1 MTTRPGRARA
11 LADDSQVG
19 TRGPS
24 CPPGKPALRAAHA
37 PMLRHLLLLI
47 SVAHTRAESTYKFTS
62 REDAPCRETHE
73 GPPRSLDASPTPR
86 RPPTCRRLTHL
97 ACARLRPRTVCIY
110 GICCG
115 DNDAGLACQDAELPG
130 WAPDSMRL
138 DSKCANNGVCM
149 RRLVNDGEDT
159 IIPGSGALAGSA
171 AGGCEPTAEGRA
183 YRTDCLAGFVTGSA
197 LSCTEPEPGKPRPCE
212 YTPPAG
218 TSYDS
223 ELGSEHVNFPGTSG
237 IPSFYPGLPAQTPG
251 LRGAAA
257 TQTWVRYCSCPEN
270 FCEELRSTHTMPP
283 PLAAL
288 ASSCLVNHSAG

>member
-1 MTTRPGRARA
+1 
-11 LADDSQVG
+11 
-19 TRGPS
+19 
-24 CPPGKPALRAAHA
+24 
-37 PMLRHLLLLI
+37 MLRHLLLLI

-62 REDAPCRETHE
+62 REEAPCRETHE

-97 ACARLRPRTVCIY
+97 ACARLRPCTVCIY

-171 AGGCEPTAEGRA
+171 TGGCEPTAEGRA

-270 FCEELRSTHTMPP
+270 FCAELHSTHTMPP